1 MSPAT
6 ASRVGEDEDFRDVK
20 RKQLQTSP
28 ATPRVASDISPPSR
42 GGAISMKIPELA
54 RVLGG
59 QGRARLAWDAYSIG
73 VDPSLFHSDV
83 VRLGHDD
90 FESILESLPSGR
102 RHQRLGGE
110 ALGKLGQTYRH
121 YRNDRSSNAAPAPL
135 SLEGGVA
142 SLSHVSTSSDSTTKL
157 LLKLS
162 DGLEIEAVIIPWN
175 GVRSTLCISSQV
187 GCRQGTS
194 KVLEGE
200 RKCCTAWKLTHLF
213 SIDFESNPVNI
224 QGVSFVQQVREPLE
238 VAKSIGRILRAPT
251 AFSPL

>member
-1 MSPAT
+1 
-6 ASRVGEDEDFRDVK
+6 
-20 RKQLQTSP
+20 
-28 ATPRVASDISPPSR
+28 
-42 GGAISMKIPELA
+42 MKIPELA

-102 RHQRLGGE
+102 RHQRLGAD
-110 ALGKLGQTYRH
+110 ALNKLGQTYQH
-121 YRNDRSSNAAPAPL
+121 YRNVRNGNSSRDPAPL

-162 DGLEIEAVIIPWN
+162 DGLEIEAVIIPWS

-187 GCRQGTS
+187 GCRQGTFVTCRLH
-194 KVLEGE
+194 KPCARAWVRLE
-200 RKCCTAWKLTHLF
+200 TLPV
-213 SIDFESNPVNI
+213 DF
-224 QGVSFVQQVREPLE
+224 PLQWN
-238 VAKSIGRILRAPT
+238 VFYLSL
-251 AFSPL
+251 